1 MTELFLP
8 DGHLTDKALAAL
20 LDGSLSELQRLEAG
34 EHLSCCDRCV
44 DRYTALLTGD
54 TLEPVPR
61 DQALPV
67 MWKVKKRRWND
78 TVRRYASAA
87 AAVFIGG
94 MLWYSGTLAAVG
106 ETLVQPPEF
115 FQQQIT
121 TEHTLSREILDR
133 VNDWSA
139 RVRTAAVSGTRTRN
153 RQNQES
159 FIQNME
165 DTSK

>member
-1 MTELFLP
+1 MTELFSF
-8 DGHLTDKALAAL
+8 DGHLSDEALTAL

-44 DRYTALLTGD
+44 DRYTALLTGEA
-54 TLEPVPR
+54 LETVPR
-61 DQALPV
+61 DQTAPV

-87 AAVFIGG
+87 AAVVIGG
-94 MLWYSGTLAAVG
+94 MLWYSGTLATVG

-115 FQQQIT
+115 LQQIT
-121 TEHTLSREILDR
+121 TEHTMSREILNR

-139 RVRTAAVSGTRTRN
+139 RVRAAAVSGTYAQN
-153 RQNQES
+153 RENNES

-165 DTSK
+165 DASK